1 MLAVASGAAAI
12 GAIGF
17 LFLLLLV
24 ILWILVP
31 FAVFGIKPLLRQLLE
46 EQRRTNQ
53 LLSGGGQPSVPEFKD
68 PQAGMFGRKG

>member
-12 GAIGF
+12 GVVGF
-17 LFLLLLV
+17 LFLLMLGV
-24 ILWILVP
+24 LWILVP

-53 LLSGGGQPSVPEFKD
+53 LLSGAGQSMVPEFKD

>member
-12 GAIGF
+12 GVVGF
-17 LFLLLLV
+17 LFLLLLG

-53 LLSGGGQPSVPEFKD
+53 LLSGAGHPRVPEFKD

>member
-53 LLSGGGQPSVPEFKD
+53 LLSGGGQPRIPEFKYR
-68 PQAGMFGRKG
+68 QAGMFGRKG

>member
-12 GAIGF
+12 GVVGF
-17 LFLLLLV
+17 LFLLLLG

-31 FAVFGIKPLLRQLLE
+31 FAVLGIKPLLRQLLE

-53 LLSGGGQPSVPEFKD
+53 LLSGGGQPRIPEFKD